1 MKLQLRNST
10 ETFDVPRNLGV
21 ALLVIGKGDIIEP
34 LPQAPRVLNPKS
46 HFSIAE
52 NLNSEGAPFT
62 IHAKCDNCKNVAS
75 CSGPTAHRT
84 MRYQHCGTVETV
96 PAEIA
101 QRYARLVARSEESR
115 EQERPRRAPGSV
127 SWV

>member
-1 MKLQLRNST
+1 MKLELIAT
-10 ETFDVPRNLGV
+10 GEVFDVPRGLAS
-21 ALLVIGKGDIIEP
+21 ALLVIGDGKIREP
-34 LPQAPRVLNPKS
+34 LPPAPRVLNPKS

-52 NLNSEGAPFT
+52 NLNSEGVPFT

-75 CSGPTAHRT
+75 CSGPTAHKT